1 MEDDAAATRVSLK
14 TDCHEGAV
22 QTSYMLYLQ
31 CRCVMNNP
39 GVVVV
44 QRLDWQQETL
54 LLKVLI

>member
-14 TDCHEGAV
+14 TDRHEGAV
-22 QTSYMLYLQ
+22 QTSCVLYLQ

-54 LLKVLI
+54 LLKVEF